1 MKFLRLQKDLSEK
14 TPEITAISPTNFDE
28 SDYFEVFEKCI
39 SHQQKIMVLRALST
53 FRCQRSLKSILEWSF
68 SNLSPEQWV
77 FFLII

>member
-14 TPEITAISPTNFDE
+14 IPEITPISPTNFDE

-53 FRCQRSLKSILEWSF
+53 LRCQRSLKSILEWSF

-77 FFLII
+77 FFQII